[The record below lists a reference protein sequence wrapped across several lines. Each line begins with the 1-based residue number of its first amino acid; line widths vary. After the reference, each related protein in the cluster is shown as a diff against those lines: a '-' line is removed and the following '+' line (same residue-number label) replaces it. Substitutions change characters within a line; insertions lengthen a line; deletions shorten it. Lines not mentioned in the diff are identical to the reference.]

1 MIAKELNAFRLSDEI
16 QNLIQINND
25 VTALSEKCEE
35 NYLPCLELWGKIFK
49 KLNPKKKVL
58 DIPLSMHE
66 NDRNT
71 KIVLHQ
77 FGFLILRVGRG
88 HVRATQID
96 ENELFKFLKFNK
108 PETFD
113 EIAEEIN
120 YKHIRIAFREYCKTI
135 NKFLNENDI
144 DEISS
149 MRNFEDKRVC
159 KKEVMFEDGET
170 KKLTSIIISLDAN
183 DGLKIILD
191 KVSSGIMSD
200 KVSLSSIEDTSNLI
214 ILQQIMTEVTA
225 GAKEILKQMKND
237 KSNRAVVLL
246 EKLNEKFADF
256 IVAEQL

>member
-16 QNLIQINND
+16 KNLIQINND

-58 DIPLSMHE
+58 DVPLSMHE

-96 ENELFKFLKFNK
+96 ENELFRFLKFNK

-113 EIAEEIN
+113 EIVEEIN
-120 YKHIRIAFREYCKTI
+120 YKHIRIAFREYCKTV

-149 MRNFEDKRVC
+149 MRNFEDKRIC
-159 KKEVMFEDGET
+159 RKEVMFEDGET
-170 KKLTSIIISLDAN
+170 KKLMSIIIRLD
-183 DGLKIILD
+183 DGLVVALD
-191 KVSSGIMSD
+191 KGGMSD
-200 KVSLSSIEDTSNLI
+200 KVNLSNLEETSNLI
-214 ILQQIMTEVTA
+214 ILQQIMPEVTA